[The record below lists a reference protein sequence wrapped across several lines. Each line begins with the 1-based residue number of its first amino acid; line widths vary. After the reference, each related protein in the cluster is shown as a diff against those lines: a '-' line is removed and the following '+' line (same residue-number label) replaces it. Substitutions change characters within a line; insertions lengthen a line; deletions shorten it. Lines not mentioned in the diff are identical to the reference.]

1 MDTNLAYI
9 LPKYHV
15 VQQHK
20 SQHDPVKHM
29 NLTISQHFITFSIFG
44 VSLLVPGMQ
53 SRAPLVHPCRSK
65 APASRMVNISHK
77 MTIYDTPLRW
87 TSLAMTSGVATGPL
101 SRQ

>member
-29 NLTISQHFITFSIFG
+29 NLTISQHFI
-44 VSLLVPGMQ
+44 
-53 SRAPLVHPCRSK
+53 
-65 APASRMVNISHK
+65 NIQHISSQFAGARHAV
-77 MTIYDTPLRW
+77 TG
-87 TSLAMTSGVATGPL
+87 TSGSPL
-101 SRQ
+101 SVQSTRQSNG